1 MFLRGSESRSDRLVA
16 SLSLLRRRRSANLLP
31 VRFGVGREWGNGFQS
46 VRWESLAL
54 GDCVLKTRAML
65 RVLETCSGL
74 VVRRELDRLVFKVDR
89 DESYGHAS
97 LDRIEALL
105 GIDGL

>member
-1 MFLRGSESRSDRLVA
+1 
-16 SLSLLRRRRSANLLP
+16 
-31 VRFGVGREWGNGFQS
+31 
-46 VRWESLAL
+46 
-54 GDCVLKTRAML
+54 ML

-74 VVRRELDRLVFKVDR
+74 VVRRGLDRFVFKVDC